1 MDMSKNNQIIAS
13 LSIFLAVFFVF
24 DLLFHFI
31 LVPFDQLTFSVMNL
45 KGDIDFTNIGFFN
58 LFLRGVSLFGII
70 FHAQYRRYYYGVG
83 LFLIAVTTTY
93 LMVDSLWV
101 FWNYLSLYG
110 YWFLTLMI
118 TILLMI
124 RVFNPSLLPSLQTWL
139 FYGSWISMV
148 IIALVYIDIMG
159 LNWPREFVYAYFQRI
174 FFEGLYFVVGYYV
187 LKKD

>member
-1 MDMSKNNQIIAS
+1 
-13 LSIFLAVFFVF
+13 
-24 DLLFHFI
+24 
-31 LVPFDQLTFSVMNL
+31 
-45 KGDIDFTNIGFFN
+45 
-58 LFLRGVSLFGII
+58 
-70 FHAQYRRYYYGVG
+70 
-83 LFLIAVTTTY
+83 
-93 LMVDSLWV
+93 MVDSLWV

-124 RVFNPSLLPSLQTWL
+124 RVFNPSLLPSLQTRL
-139 FYGSWISMV
+139 LYGSWISMV